1 MHIGTHFL
9 AGWLV
14 GVSQRDLTPGE
25 LGAIA
30 FAGVA
35 PDLDGL
41 PLLVDKIGALLGRET
56 FYYERWHHV
65 LAHNLGAALVFSAV
79 VAALAR
85 HGHRAKVALFA
96 FLSVH
101 LHLFFDLIGSK
112 GADGSHWPIP
122 YLSPFS
128 QVWQVEW
135 RGQWMFNSWQ
145 NTTILAALLVL
156 TVWTAWKYG
165 RSPVVLVSQKADEQ
179 VVAALRSRFGIP
191 AAPLPR

>member
-14 GVSQRDLTPGE
+14 GVSQRDLTARE

-65 LAHNLGAALVFSAV
+65 LAHNLGAALVFSAI

-85 HGHRAKVALFA
+85 RGRRVRVALFA

-128 QVWQVEW
+128 QAWQLQW
-135 RGQWMFNSWQ
+135 SGQWMFNSWQ
-145 NTTILAALLVL
+145 NTTIVAVLLVL

-179 VVAALRSRFGIP
+179 VVAALRVRFGDP
-191 AAPLPR
+191 PGSTE